1 MKIWPE
7 RNNKVGRRLA
17 AIRTD
22 VERLGSDVERLGT
35 DVRGLFDDVTD
46 AAMTSTGRVVHPV
59 AQGLTKVSSR
69 LNGNSSFLQRNQAAV
84 IAASVGTVALVGGLI
99 ARR

>member
-1 MKIWPE
+1 
-7 RNNKVGRRLA
+7 
-17 AIRTD
+17 
-22 VERLGSDVERLGT
+22 
-35 DVRGLFDDVTD
+35 
-46 AAMTSTGRVVHPV
+46 MTSTGRVVHPV